1 MMLVVRDT
9 QVCSVVL
16 NYIAAQ
22 LGEGCPGELGA
33 AGLDLQHLADLRE
46 LSAFNLK
53 QLAAMRQLKIVV
65 SLDCLAL
72 KSGLRNLGLARDAKS
87 LEVYFLRNG
96 ASCRMMRAL
105 FKMGRRDTLER
116 RRQWGARQPR
126 GKVRLPPVC
135 SRPNIFKAW
144 QAKPQ
149 VDLRMR
155 YYQLHQIFPQYP
167 IAALEAVVRSLEQ
180 RP

>member
-1 MMLVVRDT
+1 MLLLRDT

-16 NYIAAQ
+16 SYIAAQ
-22 LGEGCPGELGA
+22 VGEGCPGGLRE
-33 AGLDLQHLADLRE
+33 AGLDFQNLADLRE

-53 QLAAMRQLKIVV
+53 RLAAMRDLKIVV
-65 SLDCLAL
+65 SLDCHAL
-72 KSGLRNLGLARDAKS
+72 KSGLRNLGLVREAKS

-116 RRQWGARQPR
+116 RRQWGARQPQ
-126 GKVRLPPVC
+126 GKVRLPPLGM
-135 SRPNIFKAW
+135 RRNIFKVW

-149 VDLRMR
+149 ANLRLR
-155 YYQLHQIFPQYP
+155 YYQLHQTFPQYS
-167 IAALEAVVRSLEQ
+167 IAALEAVVRSLEH
-180 RP
+180 PS